1 MTWTC
6 RDCGEIIGGYRTEHC
21 AVCHET
27 FTGTAAG
34 DMHRI
39 GGTAKHPEPR
49 RCLTEAEML
58 DRGMARN
65 KRGVWKS
72 TDEPYNPAGHSDAED
87 SAAYQPQPDQLPTPT
102 SERP

>member
-1 MTWTC
+1 MNWTC
-6 RDCGEIIGGYRTEHC
+6 RDCGATIGGYRAEHC

-65 KRGVWKS
+65 KRGAWKS

-87 SAAYQPQPDQLPTPT
+87 SF
-102 SERP
+102 ERH